1 MRIFAAIVALCAAA
15 LLSVVCR
22 HWWIG
27 DPRQASQRTIG
38 VAILILMASTMVVL
52 ARPSPYPPVT
62 QFNGD
67 RYAAQA
73 QMGADV
79 VRAVKAQR
87 HKAKYL
93 YSTKKRAPAARQRWR
108 DVPAPAPRP
117 LTSEAPLGLYAGVQ
131 REAIEA
137 LPARMLAGV
146 VAPLAS
152 KAREIVAAC
161 GSKVIS
167 GVRHT
172 YVAGTG
178 GRLSLHASGR
188 AVDIKGNPGCI
199 YSMLHG
205 WPGGYSTDYARP
217 SIQHVHISY
226 APHGPEWGKRFA
238 HYRGGHRHKHSHHR
252 RRA

>member
-1 MRIFAAIVALCAAA
+1 MRIFAAMVLLC
-15 LLSVVCR
+15 L
-22 HWWIG
+22 
-27 DPRQASQRTIG
+27 ASLGAEAKQ
-38 VAILILMASTMVVL
+38 
-52 ARPSPYPPVT
+52 SPYPVT
-62 QFNGD
+62 PFEGD
-67 RYAAQA
+67 KYSARQA

-79 VRAVKAQR
+79 AKAVQIKRRRAGR
-87 HKAKYL
+87 HL
-93 YSTKKRAPAARQRWR
+93 GPRRGPNGGQRWR
-108 DVPAPAPRP
+108 HVPIPAPRQVP
-117 LTSEAPLGLYAGVQ
+117 IFAPLGVLDGVK

-137 LPARMLAGV
+137 VPLRMLAGV

-188 AVDIKGNPGCI
+188 AVDIKGSPACI
-199 YSMLHG
+199 YSHLHG

-217 SIQHVHISY
+217 NIQHVHISY
-226 APHGPEWGKRFA
+226 APRGPEWGKRFVHFVSA
-238 HYRGGHRHKHSHHR
+238 RRHRYHRHHR
-252 RRA
+252 RA